1 MSRMQ
6 QAAGRSRPVPSL
18 RRSQSRLTADSYCIH
33 RIIEDP
39 EWSLAAVPQLTELCL
54 QHIVHNFTRKR
65 DGELL
70 PGVCGS
76 RGPARQPKCTVW
88 HPAQRSSGN
97 IPQGR

>member
-1 MSRMQ
+1 MPPVTELWAVSRMQ

-76 RGPARQPKCTVW
+76 RGPAR
-88 HPAQRSSGN
+88 HRGS
-97 IPQGR
+97 